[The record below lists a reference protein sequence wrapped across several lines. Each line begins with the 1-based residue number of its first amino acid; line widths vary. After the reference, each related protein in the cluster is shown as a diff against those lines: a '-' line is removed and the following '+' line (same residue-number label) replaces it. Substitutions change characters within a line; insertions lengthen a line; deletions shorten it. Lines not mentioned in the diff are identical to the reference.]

1 MKLKFVTLTGADNRT
16 DAAGMAALSK
26 KYPFGMGDFV

>member
-16 DAAGMAALSK
+16 DAAGMAALVMLR
-26 KYPFGMGDFV
+26 FGSIWKAI